1 MRTFRSRHR
10 RLAVLLGGAIPFSSF
25 FTDTVPVTWTCQ
37 DASGD
42 VATATNPA
50 IAEGR
55 TLTTVDEM
63 SGTNW
68 SVVAGVATHTPGST
82 ALLGSPVLPVNRSSD
97 YKVTYTISNRT
108 AGSIKPIVFGNTG
121 ATQTT
126 NNTFIETLTPDA
138 TGTKLNF
145 EPSADFDGDIS
156 VVSLK
161 QTGILADTSYP
172 GAELYTTANAASDP
186 AGNEA
191 NATTGWT
198 ASNTTLSSDGTV
210 KSVGSYS
217 IKSIFN
223 SVNNAGIYFDLR
235 PLLTT
240 GKPYKLVFNTRH
252 LGSGGNGSVNLSS
265 GFFGVDNPVITLTNT
280 DTTFQSVEYPFT
292 HSTGTS
298 FLNARE
304 LSGTDDGGVYLDSIS
319 ITEQNPFD
327 GLVTG
332 AGIVS
337 GFGGNLARNF
347 DGLND
352 DIDKTSAELNS
363 ATNPLDT
370 GFGVF
375 IEKSTWDTNERDFVS
390 FTVDANN
397 WMRIGNTTTAGQI
410 YYQYRENGTTRQVLY
425 STGSP
430 TTTVYPF
437 MIVDGTDMIAVYNG
451 VEVGRV
457 AITGDFVG
465 NFDSIFIGSRGGS
478 NFHLGKA
485 SFDGVYLTA
494 PEVSEIKTIWDR
506 SGN

>member
-1 MRTFRSRHR
+1 
-10 RLAVLLGGAIPFSSF
+10 
-25 FTDTVPVTWTCQ
+25 
-37 DASGD
+37 
-42 VATATNPA
+42 
-50 IAEGR
+50 
-55 TLTTVDEM
+55 
-63 SGTNW
+63 
-68 SVVAGVATHTPGST
+68 
-82 ALLGSPVLPVNRSSD
+82 
-97 YKVTYTISNRT
+97 
-108 AGSIKPIVFGNTG
+108 
-121 ATQTT
+121 
-126 NNTFIETLTPDA
+126 
-138 TGTKLNF
+138 
-145 EPSADFDGDIS
+145 
-156 VVSLK
+156 
-161 QTGILADTSYP
+161 
-172 GAELYTTANAASDP
+172 
-186 AGNEA
+186 
-191 NATTGWT
+191 
-198 ASNTTLSSDGTV
+198 
-210 KSVGSYS
+210 VGSVFFVT
-217 IKSIFN
+217 KN
-223 SVNNAGIYFDLR
+223 AQNNDYTQWR
-235 PLLTT
+235 
-240 GKPYKLVFNTRH
+240 
-252 LGSGGNGSVNLSS
+252 NLS
-265 GFFGVDNPVITLTNT
+265 VKP
-280 DTTFQSVEYPFT
+280 
-292 HSTGTS
+292 
-298 FLNARE
+298 A
-304 LSGTDDGGVYLDSIS
+304 
-319 ITEQNPFD
+319 NPFNAD
-327 GLVTG
+327 VTG

-352 DIDKTSAELNS
+352 EIDKTSAELNS

-465 NFDSIFIGSRGGS
+465 NFGSIFIGSRGGS